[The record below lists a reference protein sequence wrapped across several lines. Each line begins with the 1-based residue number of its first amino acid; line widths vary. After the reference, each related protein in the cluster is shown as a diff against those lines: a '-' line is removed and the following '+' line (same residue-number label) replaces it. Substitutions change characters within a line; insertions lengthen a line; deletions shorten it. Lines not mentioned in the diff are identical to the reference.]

1 MGCVM
6 DAAEVDDTLDV
17 VEKCEEA
24 RDEEDEIELEL
35 SEGRREPGWET
46 AGELVG

>member
-1 MGCVM
+1 M
-6 DAAEVDDTLDV
+6 DDRLDV

-35 SEGRREPGWET
+35 SEGRREPGCET
-46 AGELVG
+46 TGEFVG